1 MKKKLAYAYIIA
13 ALALFVLIGVMI
25 SLILGKGED
34 YSKIVLSQ
42 QGYSSTVIPFKRGT
56 IMDRNQ
62 TVLAASEQVY
72 NLILDPSVINQGNED
87 DIEATIE
94 ALVNVFGYPREEV
107 EKAISETPASAYL
120 RYEKEMTDDRREAF
134 ETYQTEHNNDEKASG
149 KITGVWFEPEYRR
162 VYPYDTLAC
171 TVMGFSGADS
181 TKGNWGLEQYY
192 NDILSGTNGR
202 SYGYVNADGSVDRTT
217 KEPVDGATIVTT
229 IDYSVQR
236 IVENAIADF
245 MKENTAENVAVLVM
259 DPRNAEILALAS
271 NDVFDLNDPNDLT
284 HMYTEAEISAMSD
297 SEKSDARNG
306 MWRNFAISDS
316 FEPGSTAKVITTAA
330 ALEENLAEGDSIY
343 DCDGGEQV
351 VDRYIRCS
359 HTHHELDFVAA
370 LGKSCNDVM
379 MQLAKKM
386 GKTVFC
392 GYQDL
397 FGFGRT
403 TGVDLPGESAGILY
417 SEEDMS
423 QVDLATNSF
432 GQNYTCTM
440 IQMAAAYCSIL
451 NGGAYYR
458 PHIVK
463 QIINSDGDILQDF
476 SNTVVKETVSSSSA
490 EVLKKGLEMVVTSG
504 TGKDARIRGYSVGG
518 KTGTAEKYPRG
529 SKNYVLSFIGFTPV
543 ESPELLVYVV
553 VDNAKMKSDKTHVYT
568 VKETAVPLERKIM
581 VSLLDY
587 LNVTPAM
594 ITDEETGETQPAVKP
609 DENGRIDHGDVI
621 EPLNDSPG
629 QSEEDDDADDE
640 MPEGGFMDGEDKGP
654 PKEPETDPAE
664 AGEAADAEA
673 APEVGEVED
682 ATEGDAEAGEGED
695 AAEGDAEAGED
706 ADAEGEDAEDA
717 ENAEEGDAEDGEGGN
732 AEDGEDDENAG
743 DEDENDNIVL
753 GDEEV

>member
-1 MKKKLAYAYIIA
+1 MKKKLAYAYMIA

-25 SLILGKGED
+25 SLILGKGEN
-34 YSKIVLSQ
+34 YSKVVLSQ
-42 QGYSSTVIPFKRGT
+42 QSYSSTVIPFKRGT

-87 DIEATIE
+87 DIEATVE
-94 ALVNVFGYPREEV
+94 ALTTVFGYPREDV
-107 EKAISETPASAYL
+107 EKAISENPASAYV
-120 RYEKEMTDDRREAF
+120 RYEKEMTDDKRAAF
-134 ETYQTEHNNDEKASG
+134 ETYQTAHNSDKKASG

-162 VYPYDTLAC
+162 VYPYNTLAC
-171 TVMGFSGADS
+171 TIMGFSGADS

-245 MKENTAENVAVLVM
+245 MRENTAENVAVLVM

-271 NDVFDLNDPNDLT
+271 NDVFDLNDPNDLS

-330 ALEENLAEGDSIY
+330 ALEENLAEGDSLY
-343 DCDGGEQV
+343 ECDGGEQV

-359 HTHHELDFVAA
+359 HTHREVDFVTA

-440 IQMAAAYCSIL
+440 VQMAAAYCSIL

-476 SNTVVKETVSSSSA
+476 SNTVVKDTISSA
-490 EVLKKGLEMVVTSG
+490 TSEVLKQGLEMVVTSG

-568 VKETAVPLERKIM
+568 VKESAVPLERKIM

-609 DENGRIDHGDVI
+609 DENGRINHGDVI
-621 EPLNDSPG
+621 EPLNKVPAKA
-629 QSEEDDDADDE
+629 EEGTDADDDADDE
-640 MPEGGFMDGEDKGP
+640 MVDGGFMDGEDKGP
-654 PKEPETDPAE
+654 PKEKETDPAE
-664 AGEAADAEA
+664 AEDGEEEQAEPGEAA
-673 APEVGEVED
+673 
-682 ATEGDAEAGEGED
+682 ED
-695 AAEGDAEAGED
+695 AAADNADGNAE
-706 ADAEGEDAEDA
+706 EGEDAENGDGEDTGDGEA
-717 ENAEEGDAEDGEGGN
+717 EGEDGEKAGDGEEDEDGDSDENADDENEDEDAEDG
-732 AEDGEDDENAG
+732 GE
-743 DEDENDNIVL
+743 
-753 GDEEV
+753 EEV